1 VNFAQ
6 HIAAAYAAFAAGRY
20 EEAEAHTHRVLKDSP
35 TDPAALTL
43 RGRLALVAGEPD
55 VAHDVFR
62 DLLRRHA
69 TIPALWVDLALALR
83 DLNYPDKAGE
93 AMRQALALDSRDSVH
108 WVRLG
113 EIQVSLNEREH
124 AAQSFRRAL
133 ELDSHSVPA
142 FRGLAQ
148 VESLQPDDAL
158 VARFESL
165 AAKEKIPRGLQAHL
179 HYTLAQIFKRARMN
193 SEFTAHLY
201 AANAHQRGACADDAM
216 TRYREMFDRIE
227 TVFAQMRFDQLQR
240 AKPITPTPLFIL
252 GMPRSGTTLVERLL
266 VAHPQVTAG
275 GEIDYMRRVLR
286 RSIERQTHRPFP
298 EGFESLPHEA
308 IDDAAR
314 SFGRRLQTLGRGAPF
329 VTDKTPGNYHL
340 LGLLRVLFPAGR
352 IVHVERDPMDT
363 CFSILQY
370 PFDERS
376 PHTCDIELLA
386 YSYAR
391 YRTLMKRWQELV
403 GDEYLTVRYEDLV
416 NAPLTHA
423 PRIFAHCGLEWRD
436 EYVEPHAAPTPVRT
450 FSAMQ
455 VREPIYRSSVGA
467 WRTFAK
473 ELAPL
478 SEALERALTG
488 PGA

>member
-1 VNFAQ
+1 MNLAQ

-20 EEAEAHTHRVLKDSP
+20 EEAQAHAHRVLKDSP
-35 TDPAALTL
+35 ADPAALTL

-62 DLLRRHA
+62 ELLQRHA

-83 DLNYPDKAGE
+83 DLNHPEKAGE
-93 AMRQALALDSRDSVH
+93 AMRQALALDPRDSAH

-113 EIQVSLNEREH
+113 EIQLSLNEREH
-124 AAQSFRRAL
+124 AAESFRRAL
-133 ELDSHSVPA
+133 DLDSQSVPA
-142 FRGLAQ
+142 FRGLTQ
-148 VESLQPDDAL
+148 VESLQPNDAL
-158 VARFESL
+158 VERFDRL
-165 AAKEKIPRGLQAHL
+165 AAKKQVPRGLQAHL
-179 HYTLAQIFKRARMN
+179 HYALAQIFKGARMDDA
-193 SEFTAHLY
+193 FIAHLY
-201 AANAHQRGACADDAM
+201 AANAHQRTACESDAM
-216 TRYREMFDRIE
+216 AHYREMFDRIE
-227 TVFAQMRFDQLQR
+227 TVFAQMRFDRLER
-240 AKPITPTPLFIL
+240 AKPITPVPLFIL

-266 VAHPQVTAG
+266 AAHPKVTAG

-286 RSIERQTHRPFP
+286 RSIERQTEQPFP
-298 EGFESLPHEA
+298 QGFESLPQQML
-308 IDDAAR
+308 DDLAR
-314 SFGRRLQTLGRGAPF
+314 SFGRRLQILGRGSAF

-391 YRTLMKRWQELV
+391 YRALMKRWQESI

-416 NAPLTHA
+416 SAPLTHA
-423 PRIFAHCGLEWRD
+423 PRIYAHCGLEWRD
-436 EYVEPHAAPTPVRT
+436 EYVESNATALPVRT

-455 VREPIYRSSVGA
+455 VRQPIYRSSVGA
-467 WRTFAK
+467 WRTYAN

-478 SEALERALTG
+478 REALDGALRG
-488 PGA
+488 SLA